1 MLYSQAA
8 SFGNGIFQNFKFYK
22 DNRKDH
28 VLIIIFS
35 F

>member
-1 MLYSQAA
+1 MLYSQAV
-8 SFGNGIFQNFKFYK
+8 SFGNGIFKNFTFYK